1 MALKNIEEELEG
13 KLLNLKRKN
22 QTSRD
27 NITRLYNTQQILQ
40 NQYIQQAKVIN
51 TIQGEKQH
59 IKDEKVLIE
68 SFFND
73 QPFLADK
80 EEHYYAIH

>member
-1 MALKNIEEELEG
+1 MALKNIEQELEG

-51 TIQGEKQH
+51 TIQGEK
-59 IKDEKVLIE
+59 
-68 SFFND
+68 
-73 QPFLADK
+73 
-80 EEHYYAIH
+80 